1 MTQAA
6 DDSLVLGPMNPRRE
20 ARPTAW
26 AKQSISSATSLEAG
40 MLTYRVIS
48 HLSQE
53 GAQVLLP
60 ILSSE
65 HPLLSRET
73 GTFYSAETIRG
84 KLYLSLSCQMNGKS
98 AWVI

>member
-1 MTQAA
+1 MA
-6 DDSLVLGPMNPRRE
+6 DYSLVLWPMNPGRE
-20 ARPTAW
+20 ARPTAS
-26 AKQSISSATSLEAG
+26 AKQSISSATGKEVG
-40 MLTYRVIS
+40 MLTYPVIS

-73 GTFYSAETIRG
+73 GRFYSVETIRG
-84 KLYLSLSCQMNGKS
+84 KLYLSLSCQMNGKP